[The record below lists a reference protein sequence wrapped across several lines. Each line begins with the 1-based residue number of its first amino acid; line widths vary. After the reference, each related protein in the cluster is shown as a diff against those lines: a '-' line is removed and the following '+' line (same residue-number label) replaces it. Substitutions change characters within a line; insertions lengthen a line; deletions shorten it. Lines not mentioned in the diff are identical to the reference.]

1 MDYPKASMHTPA
13 GHLKAPPYISQEE
26 NKAFKLSDPSSAD
39 ILPLNF
45 TPSLCRED
53 EQGSK
58 ALCDYKL
65 QQRLSSQLKLSA
77 KIKREAEVAQTNGQ
91 STFRHIFG
99 SNCNTIEVFFQI
111 DSHGE
116 RARPTSRKATIED
129 TQALGS
135 SFEQIDIGDKG
146 FYVALDK
153 NYQKIFVMFGAGL
166 KLIYGDKIGE
176 YVEKAMGWN
185 IEEYAS
191 VNLPVIPKDTRHK
204 DYEEWLLSNPHLC
217 WPPWTRAGV
226 YHWEIWM
233 EQAYAKLGSV
243 TTKDTNVKGHMK
255 KVLSSLFKAK
265 GAITRAQWIL
275 LAAIDLECLQE
286 YEKILGKCL
295 DHRTSFEMDDRECFT
310 LRAYLVNMFT
320 ESHVDSGD
328 VKNSWA
334 SMCPLSEF
342 EDGDFCITELKCR
355 FVYKVGS
362 ISFLK
367 SEQYEHFTLKWKGHR
382 YCLVATV
389 HEAVKKEF
397 LYGKA

>member
-13 GHLKAPPYISQEE
+13 GHLKAPPYISLEE
-26 NKAFKLSDPSSAD
+26 NKAFKLPVPSSAN

-45 TPSLCRED
+45 TPSLCQ
-53 EQGSK
+53 QGAQGPK

-77 KIKREAEVAQTNGQ
+77 KMKREAEAAQTNSQ
-91 STFRHIFG
+91 STFRPVFG
-99 SNCNTIEVFFQI
+99 SNCNMIEVFFQI

-116 RARPTSRKATIED
+116 HAPPTSHKATLED

-146 FYVALDK
+146 FNVALDK
-153 NYQKIFVMFGAGL
+153 NYKKIFVMFGAGL
-166 KLIYGDKIGE
+166 KLIYEDKIGG
-176 YVEKAMGWN
+176 YVEKAIVWKN
-185 IEEYAS
+185 EEYAS
-191 VNLPVIPKDTRHK
+191 
-204 DYEEWLLSNPHLC
+204 
-217 WPPWTRAGV
+217 AGV

-233 EQAYAKLGSV
+233 EQAHAKLESL

-255 KVLSSLFKAK
+255 KALLPLFKAM
-265 GAITRAQWIL
+265 GAMTRAQRIL

-295 DHRTSFEMDDRECFT
+295 DHRTSFETDEWECFT
-310 LRAYLVNMFT
+310 LRACLVNVFT
-320 ESHVDSGD
+320 EPHLDGAD
-328 VKNSWA
+328 MKNGWA
-334 SMCPLSEF
+334 SMCPLGEF
-342 EDGDFCITELKCR
+342 EDGDFCITELKRR

-367 SEQYEHFTLKWKGHR
+367 SKQYEHFTLKWKGH
-382 YCLVATV
+382 
-389 HEAVKKEF
+389 
-397 LYGKA
+397 